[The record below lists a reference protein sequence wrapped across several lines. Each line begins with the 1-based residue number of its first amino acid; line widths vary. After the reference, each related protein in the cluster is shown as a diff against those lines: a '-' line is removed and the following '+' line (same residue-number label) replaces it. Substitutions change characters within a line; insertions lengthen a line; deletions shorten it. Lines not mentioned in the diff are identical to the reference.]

1 MKRLVVGIWS
11 LVATSH
17 FVAQFCGAGYDD
29 AIQRIQHEASLL
41 QGDQERLVLVG
52 SSSFRFWPQTDTVF
66 AHYDVVNAGFGGS
79 CFEDLWRLRGPLI
92 YGLEPD
98 VLLVYEGD
106 NDLFDGVPEPVILDA
121 ASRLLQEL
129 AQRLPATRL
138 VVVAPKAS
146 PARYHLSKDY
156 MSLNAKLRSIVK
168 EQGATWV
175 DFWSAQHKEDG
186 TLRDDL
192 FLADQLH
199 LNRKGYTVWV
209 ESLRRQVPWLDPNK
223 KGRD

>member
-1 MKRLVVGIWS
+1 M
-11 LVATSH
+11 
-17 FVAQFCGAGYDD
+17 
-29 AIQRIQHEASLL
+29 
-41 QGDQERLVLVG
+41 VLVG

-92 YGLEPD
+92 YSLEPD

-106 NDLFDGVPEPVILDA
+106 NDLFDGVPEPLILDA

-129 AQRLPATRL
+129 AQKLPATRL

-156 MSLNAKLRSIVK
+156 MSLNAKLKSTVEK
-168 EQGATWV
+168 QGATWV

-199 LNRKGYTVWV
+199 LNHKGYTVWV